1 MHLQF
6 TFLVDHKQNPP
17 GLLLVVASLDEIDVP
32 ESALN
37 VCPEDVSDAGFFAWV
52 RRKVYERLTVFGG
65 KTLE

>member
-17 GLLLVVASLDEIDVP
+17 GLLVVASPDEIDVP

-52 RRKVYERLTVFGG
+52 RLKVYERFTVFGG